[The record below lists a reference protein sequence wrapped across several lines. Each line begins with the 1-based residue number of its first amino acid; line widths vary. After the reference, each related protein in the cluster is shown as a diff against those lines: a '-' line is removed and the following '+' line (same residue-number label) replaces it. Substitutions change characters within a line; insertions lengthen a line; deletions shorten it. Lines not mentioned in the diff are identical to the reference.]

1 MDMKKSTSV
10 IATTTSLA
18 ALLLLAANLR
28 PALTSVGPL
37 LDQIRQ
43 ATDISP
49 SALGVLTS
57 LPLLALGALA
67 PLGHLQRR
75 CGAERTVLAALALL
89 VVGTL
94 LRSQGSATS
103 LFAGSVLL
111 SAGIAIGNVLVPI
124 IIRRDFHGRIHALT
138 TACVVTMGLSAAI
151 ASGLAVPLAAWL
163 PGGWRSSLAVW
174 GLLALLA
181 MALWLPAACKQPI
194 QAAEDMQAGGKS
206 TIWKS
211 PVAWLVTAFM
221 GSQSFFFYVVISWF
235 PAVFQDQGAT
245 RAEAG
250 WLVTVYQLVALGSSL
265 LVPLMLRRIR
275 SQGLVAC
282 VASAML
288 AGSALG
294 LLLIPGLVYLWVVM
308 MGFGGGICLV
318 LALVFIGTRSSD
330 PRQTAALSVMAQSL
344 GYMLAATGP
353 FLFSVLHDVSAGWT
367 LPLSVLVIL
376 GLLQGAI
383 GFEVGRERT
392 RP

>member
-37 LDQIRQ
+37 LDQIRH

-103 LFAGSVLL
+103 LFAGTVLL

-138 TACVVTMGLSAAI
+138 TACVVTMGLSHR
-151 ASGLAVPLAAWL
+151 GLRCTSDQYRQRPWWQSYAAWANAAVSGQCL
-163 PGGWRSSLAVW
+163 SSLIA
-174 GLLALLA
+174 GDR
-181 MALWLPAACKQPI
+181 PKQKRSRELFKIRRLTPI
-194 QAAEDMQAGGKS
+194 AGEKGR
-206 TIWKS
+206 WQH
-211 PVAWLVTAFM
+211 
-221 GSQSFFFYVVISWF
+221 GSHQ
-235 PAVFQDQGAT
+235 PT
-245 RAEAG
+245 E
-250 WLVTVYQLVALGSSL
+250 
-265 LVPLMLRRIR
+265 
-275 SQGLVAC
+275 
-282 VASAML
+282 
-288 AGSALG
+288 
-294 LLLIPGLVYLWVVM
+294 
-308 MGFGGGICLV
+308 
-318 LALVFIGTRSSD
+318 
-330 PRQTAALSVMAQSL
+330 
-344 GYMLAATGP
+344 
-353 FLFSVLHDVSAGWT
+353 
-367 LPLSVLVIL
+367 
-376 GLLQGAI
+376 
-383 GFEVGRERT
+383 
-392 RP
+392 